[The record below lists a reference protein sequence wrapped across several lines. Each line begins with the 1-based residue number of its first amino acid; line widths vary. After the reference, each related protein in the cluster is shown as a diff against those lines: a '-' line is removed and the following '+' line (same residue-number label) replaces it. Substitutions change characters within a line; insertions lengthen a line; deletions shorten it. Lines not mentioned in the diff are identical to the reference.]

1 VNTLIEFLKQFAES
15 QPQKLLAADI
25 NGYMTYEQAWK
36 RAINV
41 ASRLRNIYGI
51 NRGDR
56 ILVQC
61 KQNID
66 YLSVYLGCVLQGA
79 VFVPVEDG
87 VTGERIRKIADETE
101 CSLYVDIIG
110 MKPAT
115 TAKELIQPSEKP
127 YDILLPSPN
136 DISEILYTTGTTG
149 VSKGI
154 VLTNRANVA
163 LAENVKY
170 GVQMKTH
177 NVELIPLVMSHS
189 HGLRT
194 FYANL
199 LNGSSVVIANG
210 AMNVKEIFKMID
222 DYGVT
227 SVDFSPSVTQILI
240 KLSKG
245 LFWEKAKKLDYIE
258 IGTAPLNETLKEQLV
273 QKLAGG
279 GVRLYNFYGSTESGR
294 VCVLDFSKAVEKKQC
309 IGKPSKNALII
320 FTDDDRKP
328 IKTTS
333 DKPGLLASCG
343 PMNMTCYWKNEKL
356 TNEVLISDFVCTND
370 MGYYDPEGYIYIIG
384 RKDDVINFNGIKI
397 APSEIEEIV
406 IRYSGIAEAAC
417 VGEEDSLSGQ
427 IPKLFIVPDNKISF
441 DVLDFKS
448 FLADH
453 LDHHKMTKM
462 IEIINALPRTYNGK
476 IDRKKLRRL
485 RGGQLL

>member
-1 VNTLIEFLKQFAES
+1 
-15 QPQKLLAADI
+15 
-25 NGYMTYEQAWK
+25 
-36 RAINV
+36 
-41 ASRLRNIYGI
+41 
-51 NRGDR
+51 
-56 ILVQC
+56 
-61 KQNID
+61 
-66 YLSVYLGCVLQGA
+66 
-79 VFVPVEDG
+79 
-87 VTGERIRKIADETE
+87 
-101 CSLYVDIIG
+101 
-110 MKPAT
+110 MKP
-115 TAKELIQPSEKP
+115 
-127 YDILLPSPN
+127 
-136 DISEILYTTGTTG
+136 
-149 VSKGI
+149 SK
-154 VLTNRANVA
+154 N
-163 LAENVKY
+163 
-170 GVQMKTH
+170 
-177 NVELIPLVMSHS
+177 
-189 HGLRT
+189 
-194 FYANL
+194 NL
-199 LNGSSVVIANG
+199 
-210 AMNVKEIFKMID
+210 FKNW
-222 DYGVT
+222 
-227 SVDFSPSVTQILI
+227 Q
-240 KLSKG
+240 
-245 LFWEKAKKLDYIE
+245 
-258 IGTAPLNETLKEQLV
+258 
-273 QKLAGG
+273 GG

-453 LDHHKMTKM
+453 LDHTKMPKM